1 MKKEECKMSLN
12 NFPYELH
19 IEINI
24 LLQSISYICFYF
36 FFNVPSENFK
46 YVAPMTFLWD
56 SADLEGFSLNYVIHI
71 TFYKITS

>member
-1 MKKEECKMSLN
+1 MK
-12 NFPYELH
+12 YELH